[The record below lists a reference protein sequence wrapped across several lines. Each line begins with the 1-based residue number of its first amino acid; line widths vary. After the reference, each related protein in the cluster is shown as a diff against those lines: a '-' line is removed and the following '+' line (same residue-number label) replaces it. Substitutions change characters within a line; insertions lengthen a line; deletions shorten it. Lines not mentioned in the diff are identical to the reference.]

1 MQFNR
6 HTISVHAEN
15 GPFKHEKSRRDFEPN
30 MDQNPSRR
38 KAQKK
43 TYQCAF
49 SPFAR
54 SRTAWQQSGGRME
67 ARRVQPRRAA
77 WLVPAARAFAAALL
91 EVLDLG
97 LLVRNVALLGRHLLV
112 GGAIG
117 RRALAGGLGRGGRGR
132 GAGGGRRRPAAGT
145 GGLAGWT
152 CARWDRERGLSA
164 WWVYACLGCIVML
177 VRCTAK
183 RSHGADECMPWS
195 DALTAVGYR
204 ARHGLAGRL
213 RTSESGP
220 TRAAHA

>member
-1 MQFNR
+1 MHFPF
-6 HTISVHAEN
+6 ISNLDEN
-15 GPFKHEKSRRDFEPN
+15 GPLQTREDKKDLNLIWIKIPHAERHEKGRINVR
-30 MDQNPSRR
+30 
-38 KAQKK
+38 
-43 TYQCAF
+43 
-49 SPFAR
+49 SPPAR
-54 SRTAWQQSGGRME
+54 ARAAWQRSGGRME